1 MALGEMTVG
10 GTPRSGMTM
19 IVDSSLVG
27 VMMMIIRSYIHQN
40 LLPLPTT
47 RIRHF
52 LSFRVIVN
60 HQKQGQTEVGAE
72 GCPGP
77 RRTPNIPFNYSIFS
91 R

>member
-27 VMMMIIRSYIHQN
+27 VMTMIIHTPELTSTTNNKNQT
-40 LLPLPTT
+40 LLE
-47 RIRHF
+47 F
-52 LSFRVIVN
+52 LVMVN

-77 RRTPNIPFNYSIFS
+77 CRTPNIPFNYSIFS